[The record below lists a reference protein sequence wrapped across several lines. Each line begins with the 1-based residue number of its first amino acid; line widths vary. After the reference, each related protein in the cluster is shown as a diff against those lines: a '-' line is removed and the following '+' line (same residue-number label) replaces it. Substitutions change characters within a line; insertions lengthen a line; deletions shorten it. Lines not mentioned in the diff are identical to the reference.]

1 MVGIKIRAFH
11 SHATLQRLIHCME
24 EGITKSDVLF
34 RKRGFISD
42 QACAAR
48 RGVRT
53 ALHFPLQHLHLAA
66 GRGKA
71 ENTMGRAA
79 VSVVLC
85 ISQGIIGAGVIL

>member
-1 MVGIKIRAFH
+1 
-11 SHATLQRLIHCME
+11 ME

-85 ISQGIIGAGVIL
+85 ISQGITGAGVIL

>member
-1 MVGIKIRAFH
+1 M
-11 SHATLQRLIHCME
+11 
-24 EGITKSDVLF
+24 
-34 RKRGFISD
+34 
-42 QACAAR
+42 
-48 RGVRT
+48 RT

-85 ISQGIIGAGVIL
+85 ISQGITGAGVIL